1 MPGDGRINPQGR
13 RVRRPCGFMR
23 PSPGIAFV
31 FIIHHSSFIIH
42 HSSFT
47 IHRSSFIVHRSS
59 LQRNIG

>member
-1 MPGDGRINPQGR
+1 
-13 RVRRPCGFMR
+13 MR